1 MNFELPEE
9 IRTLRE
15 MVSDFVANEI
25 TPNADQWDEEHYYPR
40 DLINKMGELGFFGC
54 LIDEEYGGNEM
65 GFLAQTVLTEEL
77 ARGSSSLRVAV
88 NCNSAGTAFE
98 ILHQGTEEAK
108 KKYIPKL
115 MTGEYLGAF
124 AITEPN
130 AGSDTMAMKT
140 TAEDKGDYFVLNG
153 AKTWISNAQVADVAI
168 IYAYHDRSL
177 KSKGLS
183 AFILDCKQ
191 EGVTTT
197 ALDKMGTRSSPTGE
211 IIMENAKV
219 PKENLLGNLGDGVK
233 IMFTS
238 LNQTRMFTAA
248 GAIGV
253 AQACLDIATQYC
265 TERQQ
270 FGQDVG
276 KFQMNQDLI
285 AQMAVEVEAARLLTY
300 KAAWQKDQ
308 GQVNNTKETSYA
320 KYYSGLVAQKCSHSA
335 MKILGAYGYSTEYSV
350 ARLYRDA
357 VLYQIVEGTE
367 NIQKW
372 IIALDQLGYRK
383 ANR

>member
-1 MNFELPEE
+1 
-9 IRTLRE
+9 
-15 MVSDFVANEI
+15 
-25 TPNADQWDEEHYYPR
+25 
-40 DLINKMGELGFFGC
+40 
-54 LIDEEYGGNEM
+54 
-65 GFLAQTVLTEEL
+65 
-77 ARGSSSLRVAV
+77 
-88 NCNSAGTAFE
+88 
-98 ILHQGTEEAK
+98 
-108 KKYIPKL
+108 
-115 MTGEYLGAF
+115 
-124 AITEPN
+124 
-130 AGSDTMAMKT
+130 
-140 TAEDKGDYFVLNG
+140 
-153 AKTWISNAQVADVAI
+153 
-168 IYAYHDRSL
+168 
-177 KSKGLS
+177 
-183 AFILDCKQ
+183 
-191 EGVTTT
+191 
-197 ALDKMGTRSSPTGE
+197 
-211 IIMENAKV
+211 MENAKV